1 MRRTREER
9 VERVRRRDVAPA
21 ADELLDRLT
30 DWLEPQIE
38 ELRRARPELPDEL
51 DDRAQDIW
59 EPLLAIADLA
69 GGDWPTRAR
78 RARGAREPGL
88 ELPAAPGRAG
98 QARRHARCQ

>member
-9 VERVRRRDVAPA
+9 VERFRRRDVAPA
-21 ADELLDRLT
+21 AEELLDRLT

-69 GGDWPTRAR
+69 GGDWPTRLVAR
-78 RARGAREPGL
+78 VARENPG
-88 ELPAAPGRAG
+88 
-98 QARRHARCQ
+98 